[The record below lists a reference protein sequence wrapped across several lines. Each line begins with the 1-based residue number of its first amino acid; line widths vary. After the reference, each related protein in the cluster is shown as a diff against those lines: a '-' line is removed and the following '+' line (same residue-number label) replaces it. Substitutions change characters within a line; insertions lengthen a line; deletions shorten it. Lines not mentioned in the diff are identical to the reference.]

1 MPFLSVVVDLVPRY
15 SDAII
20 PIRQNKRIDSP
31 SLVTKSDVGFHGA
44 GLHRNVFVFRLSSFV
59 FRLSSFV
66 FRLRSFVTTQGYRIC
81 RIFKD

>member
-59 FRLSSFV
+59 LDLSSRLKGIVFV
-66 FRLRSFVTTQGYRIC
+66 GFLRTENRNC
-81 RIFKD
+81 RAS